1 MASPAEIEN
10 DLRARANLLDRTQ
23 MKDHAKSMRR
33 AADMIKRQRKII
45 AEMDAAAE
53 AAEQKYEDY
62 VYGRDQHGTD

>member
-10 DLRARANLLDRTQ
+10 DLRARASLLDRTH

-33 AADMIKRQRKII
+33 AAEIIKQQRETI
-45 AEMDAAAE
+45 AEMAAAAE

-62 VYGRDQHGTD
+62 FYGKDL